1 MWLVSFNPR
10 QQRLALYKNLFLN
23 RKLGSAKTN
32 NKMRQEHFV
41 RTSFA
46 SSLSEPW
53 QKNKSFVTMSSSS

>member
-46 SSLSEPW
+46 SSLSEP
-53 QKNKSFVTMSSSS
+53 